1 MSIENL
7 IDLLDKSEIEY
18 KKDMLLAPLSSFKI
32 GGNCAVAVF
41 PKNKEELVSSIRES
55 KANGIKYDVIGK
67 GSNILFS
74 DDGYDGMLVFT
85 SHMNQIKEENG
96 IIYAE
101 AGVHLG
107 TLANCAAA
115 RSLSG
120 LEFAYGIP
128 GSLGG
133 AVFMNAGAYGGEM
146 KDVTVYSDYYDSRTD
161 TFGRFS
167 GEEQRFSYRKSVYS
181 ENKDLVILGAAIKLK
196 SGNEE
201 DIRAVMNEN
210 LKKRKDKQPLEY
222 PSAGSAFKRP
232 PNDFAARMIDE
243 CGLKGFSVGGAQVSE
258 KHAGFVINKGGAT
271 SADVKKLMSEVSD
284 RVYEKFGVRLE
295 SEIRYID

>member
-7 IDLLDKSEIEY
+7 INLLDKSKIEY
-18 KKDMLLAPLSSFKI
+18 KKKMLLAPLSSFKI

-41 PKNKEELVSSIRES
+41 PKSREELVISIHEARD
-55 KANGIKYDVIGK
+55 NGIKYDVIGK

-74 DDGYDGMLVFT
+74 DDGYNGMLVFT
-85 SHMNQIKEENG
+85 SHMNQIKEEDG
-96 IIYAE
+96 IVYAE
-101 AGVHLG
+101 AGAGLG
-107 TLANCAAA
+107 AIANCAAE

-133 AVFMNAGAYGGEM
+133 SVFMNAGAYGGEM
-146 KDVTVYSDYYDSRTD
+146 KDVTVYSDYYDPRND
-161 TFGRFS
+161 AFGRFS
-167 GEEQRFSYRKSVYS
+167 GEEQRFSYRKSVYT